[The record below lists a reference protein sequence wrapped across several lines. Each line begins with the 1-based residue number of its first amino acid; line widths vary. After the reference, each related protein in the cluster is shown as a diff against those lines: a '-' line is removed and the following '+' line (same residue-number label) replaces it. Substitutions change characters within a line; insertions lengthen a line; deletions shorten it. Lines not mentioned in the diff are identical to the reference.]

1 MRPFNYGTLLA
12 VSKSIFS
19 MLPPDFQILPMTS
32 GDYDDALALW
42 NACEG
47 VRASETRE
55 ELARILAR
63 NAELS
68 SVIRRGPQLA
78 AAVLCCHDGR
88 RGYLYHVGVAA
99 EFRKLGLGRLL
110 VERSLSKLKEA
121 GISRCSIFVIAGN
134 EVGEAFWKRI
144 GWWERNDLK
153 MFARD
158 L

>member
-1 MRPFNYGTLLA
+1 M
-12 VSKSIFS
+12 
-19 MLPPDFQILPMTS
+19 PPEFQVLPMTA
-32 GDYDDALALW
+32 GDYDEVLALW

-55 ELARILAR
+55 ELARILTR
-63 NAELS
+63 NVGLS
-68 SVIRRGPQLA
+68 TVIRRGAQLA

-88 RGYLYHVGVAA
+88 RGYLYHLGVAA

-121 GISRCSIFVIAGN
+121 AISRCSIFVIAGN

-144 GWWERNDLK
+144 GWRERNDLK